1 MKNDKEIKELAKEIA
16 DLELKLQKTKED
28 KIDES
33 VLSRIQY
40 IMEHLT
46 FEESL
51 KLDEYVIDLIGKN

>member
-16 DLELKLQKTKED
+16 DLELKLQKTGEG

>member
-1 MKNDKEIKELAKEIA
+1 MKNDKEIKKLAKEIA
-16 DLELKLQKTKED
+16 DLELKLQKAEED

-51 KLDEYVIDLIGKN
+51 KLDEYVIALIGKN